1 MRTMFRSLGVVNYR
15 TWFIGALVS
24 NVGFWM
30 QRTAQDW
37 IVLTELTDHDAV
49 AVGITTAL
57 QMAPVV
63 LLVPLSGYISDRF
76 DRRTVL
82 TMTNTAMGLLAV
94 LLGTL
99 VITGTIQ
106 LWHIYLIAGI
116 GGVVNAIENPS
127 KQGFVSELVTAE
139 RLTNAVSLNSASFN
153 VARTAGPSIAAG
165 LVFFVGAG
173 WVFYINAVTFIAM
186 IVAIRMLD
194 RSELIDTP
202 RLARW
207 KGNLSSGLRYVRT
220 RPDLLVQFAAA
231 FLIGAFVMNFPIF
244 AATMTTVEF
253 GLGVGQYGFLLSC
266 LAVGAVIGALL
277 AARRERP
284 KLSVIAIGAA
294 AAGATLGLA
303 ALMPVLL
310 GLRGDPRADRGR
322 GADDH
327 GDLER
332 VRAADHRTGHARA
345 GDRDLLRD
353 LPGRH
358 PDRRSDRR
366 LGRQHASA
374 RGPRSASPPSRH
386 SWSASLARRLRPA
399 QARRRPAVLAP
410 AVTRGCRGRARARP
424 GGRAP
429 HLNGQR
435 RSNTRRV
442 ELAVTSTRPSESVR
456 TPSAKPARRPTF
468 SAVPVARTTPVSRR
482 TGAMNDILN
491 SRVV

>member
-94 LLGTL
+94 LLGSL

-303 ALMPVLL
+303 ALMPVYWAFAVTLVLTGVGVQTIMATSNAYVQLTTEPAMRGRVIAIYFAIFL
-310 GLRGDPRADRGR
+310 GGTPIGAPTVGWVANTFGPRAAIGV
-322 GADDH
+322 AS
-327 GDLER
+327 
-332 VRAADHRTGHARA
+332 VAALA
-345 GDRDLLRD
+345 
-353 LPGRH
+353 
-358 PDRRSDRR
+358 RR
-366 LGRQHASA
+366 L
-374 RGPRSASPPSRH
+374 
-386 SWSASLARRLRPA
+386 LARRLRPA

-424 GGRAP
+424 GGRTP

>member
-37 IVLTELTDHDAV
+37 IVLTQLTDHDAV

-186 IVAIRMLD
+186 IVAIRVLD

-220 RPDLLVQFAAA
+220 RHDLLVQFAAA
-231 FLIGAFVMNFPIF
+231 FLVGAFVMNFPIF

-303 ALMPVLL
+303 ALMPVYWAFAVTLVLTGVGVQTIMATSNAYVQLTTEPAMRGRVIAIYFAIFLGGTPIGAPTVGWVANTFGPRAAIGVASVAAFLAASLL
-310 GLRGDPRADRGR
+310 G
-322 GADDH
+322 
-327 GDLER
+327 
-332 VRAADHRTGHARA
+332 VY
-345 GDRDLLRD
+345 LLRKRGVG
-353 LPGRH
+353 LQFW
-358 PDRRSDRR
+358 RRM
-366 LGRQHASA
+366 
-374 RGPRSASPPSRH
+374 SRDDVL
-386 SWSASLARRLRPA
+386 AELELQQAAARR
-399 QARRRPAVLAP
+399 
-410 AVTRGCRGRARARP
+410 
-424 GGRAP
+424 
-429 HLNGQR
+429 
-435 RSNTRRV
+435 
-442 ELAVTSTRPSESVR
+442 
-456 TPSAKPARRPTF
+456 
-468 SAVPVARTTPVSRR
+468 
-482 TGAMNDILN
+482 I
-491 SRVV
+491 